1 MSRVFCFPSSLENCT
16 NLTVMGKWSELH
28 CDVMHCEHHLSQ
40 TSQIS
45 RAHHRECVHTIASTN
60 KQSPTHLE
68 SYTMTTLKHTT
79 TISASLRRSLLQRPQ
94 TLAPTVQRRF
104 ASQGYGDGEGS
115 PVGGKPQDQ
124 GANPSADKEHPGP
137 PPPKAGEGSGSS
149 PTKGTADG
157 HSKPKQDITGSN
169 TQKRSFSTLRSMWA
183 DQKQESKP
191 RDTKGLKPTILN
203 ESPPA
208 KEDESEDVK
217 KHNEDMANRHEK
229 AHEQIKNED
238 AEKDK
243 VGPGFWTGMLIL
255 ICVPVSAILW
265 DKANG
270 MDLGNAGDKKGT

>member
-1 MSRVFCFPSSLENCT
+1 MGMSIVFAKRFQYQRHII
-16 NLTVMGKWSELH
+16 V
-28 CDVMHCEHHLSQ
+28 
-40 TSQIS
+40 IS
-45 RAHHRECVHTIASTN
+45 IN
-60 KQSPTHLE
+60 SPTQLVSTSKRSPNQLE
-68 SYTMTTLKHTT
+68 FCTMPSLTNTTA
-79 TISASLRRSLLQRPQ
+79 ISASLRRSLLQRPQ
-94 TLAPTVQRRF
+94 SFATAAQRRF

-115 PVGGKPQDQ
+115 PVGEKPQDQ

-157 HSKPKQDITGSN
+157 HSKPKQGMTSSN
-169 TQKRSFSTLRSMWA
+169 TQKRSFSTVRSMWA
-183 DQKQESKP
+183 DQKMESKP
-191 RDTKGLKPTILN
+191 RTTEGLKPKILD

-208 KEDESEDVK
+208 KEEESEDVR
-217 KHNEDMANRHEK
+217 KHNEDMGKRHEK
-229 AHEQIKNED
+229 AHEQIPNEA

-270 MDLGNAGDKKGT
+270 ADLGNAGDKKGT